1 MMNTEERVDDHRA
14 ENETQDDIQSF
25 PNSDEDYIVDI
36 EDTEFDDD
44 DDLDVVNVP
53 HSEELKKKKVRKN
66 ISDLVD
72 KISMQPVSMFTS
84 DADEQPAIED
94 DETTQYVR
102 TVVRSIDERKGGD
115 IRAFRVSKLSFITS
129 FVVVAHG
136 NNTPQMRAIGNLVE
150 EDLFKQHKMHAKRKE
165 GIAES
170 GWILLDCKLTSL
182 VSVCS
187 VTHAPLYHM
196 R

>member
-1 MMNTEERVDDHRA
+1 MGTEERYDDHRT
-14 ENETQDDIQSF
+14 EKGIQNDSKSSSY
-25 PNSDEDYIVDI
+25 SDEDYIVDI
-36 EDTEFDDD
+36 EGVEFDDD
-44 DDLDVVNVP
+44 DEPGVVNLP
-53 HSEELKKKKVRKN
+53 DSEELKRKKVRKN

-94 DETTQYVR
+94 DETTKYVR
-102 TVVRSIDERKGGD
+102 TVVRAIDERKGED

-136 NNTPQMRAIGNLVE
+136 KNTPQMRAIRNLVE
-150 EDLFKQHKMHAKRKE
+150 EDLFKQHQMHAKRKN

-182 VSVCS
+182 VPKCS
-187 VTHAPLYHM
+187 ITLATLHHI